1 MHYMQYWS
9 KYTNERSLF
18 SECKTMNLDD
28 ILKKYRLPHSM
39 HIEVQNESMFM
50 FPLAEEARKICK
62 QHGAEFTFVEGLEMQ
77 AGAIQDDIDIVVMY
91 AGMFWM
97 LCRLAAEITRGG
109 AFINMN
115 GQAEP
120 TWNPDFKKSMQI
132 PREILDEGNVF
143 NWKIE
148 SADWN
153 EHPERQM
160 LFYAVLSI
168 LFRFVIFHEVGHLAN
183 DHVRR
188 RHNDS
193 AVPAI
198 LMDAPQQACEV
209 EDPISSQA
217 REIIADRFSLFRVIA
232 TLDHELDLKAETEM
246 AQTLRKK
253 LMATKKELIGFVL
266 TVIFLYFRLSDR
278 KDWKSEL
285 LKELSH
291 PPSPFRM
298 KALLATILE
307 NFKKLGISEKE
318 AEQLI
323 NEVNL
328 VGEAVISVTLN
339 TYPDL
344 DWLRSISTPE
354 HDEHYNCI
362 YHEIP
367 KWHGRL

>member
-1 MHYMQYWS
+1 
-9 KYTNERSLF
+9 
-18 SECKTMNLDD
+18 MNIDE
-28 ILKKYRLPHSM
+28 ILKKYPLPHSM
-39 HIEVQNESMFM
+39 QIEVQNESMFM
-50 FPLAEEARKICK
+50 FPMAEEARNFCK
-62 QHGAEFTFVEGLEMQ
+62 QYGAEFTFVEGRKMQ

-91 AGMFWM
+91 AGMFWI

-120 TWNPDFKKSMQI
+120 TWKPYFKKSMQI
-132 PREILDEGNVF
+132 PREILEEGTVF
-143 NWKIE
+143 NWRIE

-160 LFYAVLSI
+160 LFYTVLSI

-183 DHVRR
+183 DHMRR

-198 LMDAPQQACEV
+198 LMDAPQQASEV
-209 EDPISSQA
+209 EGPIASQA
-217 REIIADRFSLFRVIA
+217 REIIADSFSLFRVIE

-246 AQTLRKK
+246 AQTVREK
-253 LMATKKELIGFVL
+253 LMPNKKELIGFVL

-278 KDWKSEL
+278 KDWKSKP

-307 NFKKLGISEKE
+307 NFEKLGISEKE
-318 AEQLI
+318 AEQLV

-328 VGEAVISVTLN
+328 GSEAVISVTLN
-339 TYPDL
+339 IYPDL
-344 DWLRSISTPE
+344 DWLRSVSAPE

-362 YHEIP
+362 CRETP